1 MGKLSDI
8 QLRYWIREGKQ
19 IAGKSDGD
27 GLTFTLSAQGT
38 AAWTLRYRIGGRARE
53 LTLGRYPDLS
63 LGDARKLAATKRVEV
78 QQIIDVAAVKQQKK
92 AEAKLSATVDELAEL
107 WLDNT
112 VRRRHQYPEVT
123 ERVFK
128 RDILPALGR
137 LDTKAITTPEI
148 TRLLAKIN
156 ASGRPSIA
164 NDALRHLKS
173 MFSYGEA
180 LGMVVRNPAERIRLE
195 HAGGQEKSR
204 TRTLSAAEISR
215 LFEAMRKAGTRFG
228 RDNELAVKLLL
239 ALACRKMELFAAKWD
254 EFDFSSYQWRI
265 PANRAKTGE
274 PRELALAPKVIEWL
288 QELKMRACN
297 SAYVF
302 PVRRESK
309 RQRFSHV
316 SPSTTWRAL
325 HELNHGLEAFTVHDL
340 RRTSRSLMAD
350 IGVPFDVAEKIL
362 GHKLPGVA
370 YIYDRGN
377 AREQQ
382 RTALHQLAEAL
393 VDIEARTGPPPVPSL
408 TASSDAFEPA
418 A

>member
-8 QLRYWIREGKQ
+8 ELRSWIRHGKR

-38 AAWTLRYRIGGRARE
+38 ATWTLRYRIAGRARE

-63 LGDARKLAATKRVEV
+63 LGEARKLAASKRVDV
-78 QQIIDVAAVKQQKK
+78 QQVIDVAAIKQQKK
-92 AEAKLSATVDELAEL
+92 AEAKQAANVEQLADL

-112 VRRRHQYPEVT
+112 VRRRHQHPEVT

-128 RDILPALGR
+128 RDILPALGKC
-137 LDTKAITTPEI
+137 DTKSVTTPEI

-164 NDALRHLKS
+164 NDALRHMKA
-173 MFSYGEA
+173 MFAYGEA
-180 LGMVVRNPAERIRLE
+180 LGMVDRNPAERIKLE

-204 TRTLSAAEISR
+204 TRALSAAEITK
-215 LFEAMRKAGTRFG
+215 LLKTMREAGTKFG

-254 EFDFSSYQWRI
+254 EFDFQNNLWRI
-265 PANRAKTGE
+265 PAKRVKTGE
-274 PRELALAPKVIEWL
+274 ARELALAPQVVEWL
-288 QELKMRACN
+288 QELKIRACG
-297 SAYVF
+297 SDYVF
-302 PVRRESK
+302 PARRESK
-309 RQRFSHV
+309 QKRFAHV
-316 SPSTTWRAL
+316 SPDTTWRAL
-325 HELNHGLEAFTVHDL
+325 HELPHGLEAFTVHDL

-370 YIYDRGN
+370 HVYDRGN
-377 AREQQ
+377 SREQQ
-382 RTALHQLAEAL
+382 RLALNRLAQTLMEL
-393 VDIEARTGPPPVPSL
+393 ETGRMQPKVVSL
-408 TASSDAFEPA
+408 SRGSHA